1 MYYSNFVSQCLVL
14 GGKHPKLNTGVVC
27 GGYPC
32 GFEEVDAKNLGDC
45 LKQKGWT
52 STYGYHKALLSNI
65 KKGDA
70 LIYHLNDCDIDMNN
84 SNKK

>member
-1 MYYSNFVSQCLVL
+1 M
-14 GGKHPKLNTGVVC
+14 P
-27 GGYPC
+27 
-32 GFEEVDAKNLGDC
+32 KNLGDC

-52 STYGYHKALLSNI
+52 STYGYHKAFLSNI
-65 KKGDA
+65 KKRDA

>member
-1 MYYSNFVSQCLVL
+1 M
-14 GGKHPKLNTGVVC
+14 P
-27 GGYPC
+27 
-32 GFEEVDAKNLGDC
+32 KNLVNC

-65 KKGDA
+65 KKGDVP
-70 LIYHLNDCDIDMNN
+70 IYHLNDCDIDINKN

>member
-1 MYYSNFVSQCLVL
+1 MRRLSLWIWR
-14 GGKHPKLNTGVVC
+14 
-27 GGYPC
+27 
-32 GFEEVDAKNLGDC
+32 VDAKNLGDC

-65 KKGDA
+65 KKGDVP
-70 LIYHLNDCDIDMNN
+70 IYHLNDCDIDINKN